1 MKIVSTAKVQ
11 TAGANSF
18 VALVAPL
25 TFAQKTFWKMVPFSL
40 FKLAT
45 MATITYCRFTV
56 RGPYLNCLNSYSH
69 TPHFSKESLLEGKD
83 QYS

>member
-18 VALVAPL
+18 VALVSPL

-45 MATITYCRFTV
+45 MACYNNLLSI
-56 RGPYLNCLNSYSH
+56 YSKG
-69 TPHFSKESLLEGKD
+69 SALKLS
-83 QYS
+83 